1 MAREFPGN
9 PRLYKRI
16 AIAVAVWLLVWLYG
30 GLVLVQY
37 LWNGE
42 TRFLNWKVALFAI
55 LFAAWYARYA
65 YRWMMR
71 ADSQFGSG
79 SGWVLKECTVKLPEP
94 RS

>member
-16 AIAVAVWLLVWLYG
+16 AAGTAIWVVVWLYG
-30 GLVLVQY
+30 GTVLVQY
-37 LWNGE
+37 LWSGHSG
-42 TRFLNWKVALFAI
+42 LADWKIAVGVV
-55 LFAAWYARYA
+55 LFAAWYARFA

-79 SGWVLKECTVKLPEP
+79 SGWVLKEYTVKLPEQ

>member
-16 AIAVAVWLLVWLYG
+16 ARGSAIGLLVWLYG
-30 GLVLVQY
+30 GTVLVQY
-37 LWNGE
+37 LWSGQSA
-42 TRFLNWKVALFAI
+42 LLDWKVAVGAVLV
-55 LFAAWYARYA
+55 AAWYSRFA

-79 SGWVLKECTVKLPEP
+79 SGWELKEHTVKLPEL